1 MSSFYLELFDYPRS
15 IGPTPSSRTVQYRS
29 TRRELWVRILFVLEL
44 AAVGYVVPIANEFR
58 SASSGSLTAYTLT
71 LPVLGALIAAGYTRP
86 PRGVSDAETDWI
98 VAALTGGGGFLVF
111 ELITHRL
118 PTLAGLWRLD
128 NLFPVVWVAGASMVV
143 FSVRHVL
150 RMWSLWLFVAF
161 TAPVLG
167 YFLLTA
173 GLGGTEDAA
182 VLVATG
188 LGTVAVFLSTRVAPW
203 AWRLAST
210 TLNLVVALG
219 LDQIPNLH
227 HAPLLTRV
235 AFAGAAVPVVI
246 VLVVHH
252 FTHVTG
258 NQRFNHL
265 QTRFPH
271 RRAWSYPTLVVI
283 SLGLLWTSLHQP
295 AQPPIAQARADWT
308 ARMDLQKTA
317 TYPFIARFLGPG
329 STLTRYRL
337 PGDAHTAGPA
347 IDVISSPSLAR
358 LRDYAD
364 AVWYPSPAPVNYQR
378 FDLSASL
385 GAQAA
390 RKAGGRSPGDTSSD
404 WYLLTWMW
412 HAGDNF
418 QRVTIVM
425 DQATEPSMPPAPR
438 PITLSNSL
446 IQPLTWVARQQ
457 PEVLDQV
464 PEQVVDTAKAIAH
477 DTLLAGVPK

>member
-1 MSSFYLELFDYPRS
+1 MSSFYLELSDHPRTV
-15 IGPTPSSRTVQYRS
+15 GPIPSSRALQYRS
-29 TRRELWVRILFVLEL
+29 TRRELWIRILFVLEL
-44 AAVGYVVPIANEFR
+44 AVVAYVIPIANEFR

-98 VAALTGGGGFLVF
+98 VAALIGGGGFLVF
-111 ELITHRL
+111 GLITLRL
-118 PTLAGLWRLD
+118 PTLAGLWRVE

-150 RMWSLWLFVAF
+150 RMWSLWLFVAL
-161 TAPVLG
+161 TSPVLG

-188 LGTVAVFLSTRVAPW
+188 LGTVAVFFSTRVAPW

-219 LDQIPNLH
+219 LDQIPTLH
-227 HAPLLTRV
+227 HAPLLVRV
-235 AFAGAAVPVVI
+235 AVAGASVPLLT

-258 NQRFNHL
+258 SQRFTHL
-265 QTRFPH
+265 QTQFPH
-271 RRAWSYPTLVVI
+271 RRAWSYPILVVI

-295 AQPPIAQARADWT
+295 VQPPFPQARADWT
-308 ARMDLQKTA
+308 ARMDLQKTG

-337 PGDAHTAGPA
+337 PGDTHMAGPA
-347 IDVISSPSLAR
+347 IDVISSPNLAR

-364 AVWYPSPAPVNYQR
+364 AVWYPSPAPVNYQH
-378 FDLSASL
+378 FDLSAPVA
-385 GAQAA
+385 AQSA
-390 RKAGGRSPGDTSSD
+390 RKAGGLAPGDTSSD
-404 WYLLTWMW
+404 WYLLTWTW

-446 IQPLTWVARQQ
+446 IQPLSWVARQQ
-457 PEVLDQV
+457 PEVLDEV

-477 DTLLAGVPK
+477 NMLLAGAPK